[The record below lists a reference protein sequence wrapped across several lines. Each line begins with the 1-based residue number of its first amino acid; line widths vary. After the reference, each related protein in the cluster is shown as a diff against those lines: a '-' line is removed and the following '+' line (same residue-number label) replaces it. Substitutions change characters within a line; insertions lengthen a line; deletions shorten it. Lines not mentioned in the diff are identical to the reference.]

1 MSLLHLYSL
10 DIVIGHGFYG
20 NEKQNE
26 YTLVYI
32 SIPHRTEGIKVQ
44 KETLKMKE
52 YMKFG
57 VIGDDKN

>member
-1 MSLLHLYSL
+1 L